1 MEMLKFGSGRTGGG
15 IMDSGF
21 LRIERSFE
29 NRVASLV
36 IDRQE
41 KMNSMTV
48 HMRREIGQA
57 FRDFSQDDDLRV
69 VVVRGA
75 GEKAFSS
82 GGDVEEFLKLA
93 PHELA
98 AWGEEMSEIERCPK
112 PVIAAID
119 GYCFG
124 AGMELALSCD
134 IRIATERSLL
144 GMPEVSLG
152 MIPGSG
158 GSQRAL
164 RILGMGRSKFILMTA
179 RRIGAE
185 EAERWGLISLC
196 VPAEKLEETVD
207 DLAARLLKLPAL
219 SLRAVKSVLQEG
231 ADASLS
237 SALELERKTYAWLR
251 TTHDYV
257 EGVKAFLEKR
267 TPDFKGR

>member
-1 MEMLKFGSGRTGGG
+1 
-15 IMDSGF
+15 MDSGF
-21 LRIERSFE
+21 LRIEKSFE
-29 NRVASLV
+29 NRVANLV

-48 HMRREIGQA
+48 AMRRELGEA
-57 FRDFSQDDDLRV
+57 FRDFSRDDDLRV

-82 GGDVEEFLKLA
+82 GGDVEEFLKLE

-98 AWGEEMSEIERCPK
+98 AWGEEMTEVERCPK

-134 IRIATERSLL
+134 IRIATDRALL

-158 GSQRAL
+158 GSQRVL
-164 RILGMGRSKFILMTA
+164 RILGMGRSKFMLMTA
-179 RRIGAE
+179 RRVEAE

-196 VPAEKLEETVD
+196 VPPEKLEDTVN
-207 DLAARLLKLPAL
+207 DLVKRLLKLPSL
-219 SLRAVKSVLQEG
+219 SLRAIKGVLQQG

-257 EGVKAFLEKR
+257 EGVNAFLEKR
-267 TPDFKGR
+267 PPNFRGK

>member
-1 MEMLKFGSGRTGGG
+1 
-15 IMDSGF
+15 MDSGF
-21 LRIERSFE
+21 VRIEKSFE
-29 NRVASLV
+29 NRVAHVV

-48 HMRREIGQA
+48 AMRRELGEA

-82 GGDVEEFLKLA
+82 GGDVEEFLKLE

-98 AWGEEMSEIERCPK
+98 AWGEEMTEVERCPK

-134 IRIATERSLL
+134 IRIATDRALL

-158 GSQRAL
+158 GSQRVL
-164 RILGMGRSKFILMTA
+164 RILGMGRSKFMLMTA
-179 RRIGAE
+179 RRVGAE

-196 VPAEKLEETVD
+196 VPPEKLGDTVN
-207 DLAARLLKLPAL
+207 DLVNRLLRLPPL
-219 SLRAVKSVLQEG
+219 SLRAIKGVLQQG

-251 TTHDYV
+251 TTHDYE
-257 EGVKAFLEKR
+257 EGVNAFLERRPPNFRGK
-267 TPDFKGR
+267 